1 MVSALHKRQYSRTKV
16 AYYGQAT
23 SLEPKNNK
31 STLSSDDDDSDM
43 DITKLNLTKFNNTTN
58 LFRRLTNL
66 SDATLHSN
74 EPDSGQPPK
83 LTFDTYVKKLTGTY
97 TQNQSPKPIQKMASS
112 ALCNAL
118 NNTASNLTKQAT
130 TPTRL
135 SLKITPAPSTTSLN
149 KDKSISSLPTINPAI
164 KAAMA
169 KLTTTDN
176 QYTLLAKSP
185 QLTVNKILNNN
196 GVGIQMGQ
204 FVNKLVTVN
213 QPTSLQNGIKTV
225 QKATV
230 TSNIPSGL
238 NKKIFIVNNNQ
249 SVASKS
255 LIQNGG
261 MKLINVQG
269 PNLIKQ
275 TGTTQFSI
283 KSNGGVTASSIV
295 GLNKPIIMM
304 NNSSIASNQTSLSR
318 HF

>member
-1 MVSALHKRQYSRTKV
+1 
-16 AYYGQAT
+16 
-23 SLEPKNNK
+23 
-31 STLSSDDDDSDM
+31 
-43 DITKLNLTKFNNTTN
+43 
-58 LFRRLTNL
+58 
-66 SDATLHSN
+66 
-74 EPDSGQPPK
+74 
-83 LTFDTYVKKLTGTY
+83 
-97 TQNQSPKPIQKMASS
+97 
-112 ALCNAL
+112 
-118 NNTASNLTKQAT
+118 
-130 TPTRL
+130 
-135 SLKITPAPSTTSLN
+135 
-149 KDKSISSLPTINPAI
+149 
-164 KAAMA
+164 
-169 KLTTTDN
+169 
-176 QYTLLAKSP
+176 
-185 QLTVNKILNNN
+185 
-196 GVGIQMGQ
+196 MGQ

-238 NKKIFIVNNNQ
+238 NKKIFNNNQ